1 MEPSGVGNGFIFATD
16 MSLIVNSGR
25 GYVSANKTVA
35 SVHGSVVQI
44 SCTNQFVQNQGK
56 TMLNSGPSGNPKP
69 RSVPRPSLMNLSVE
83 EENLAAIPFAV
94 LERRVGKRVGK
105 IEINGTKTLPD
116 GTKVRVV
123 WQVQGNNELG
133 LPTEQDLDIFV
144 ALGVLTFRND
154 FAKTVVFT
162 GREIARILD
171 IGMVHGKF
179 YKRLKL
185 AMDRFIPLRFR
196 ALTETEQGEEV
207 KWCNVFQ
214 EASFSLNRTTGRCTG
229 SVTWTDKL
237 IQSMDSGFFRLL
249 DANRYMEL
257 DGITVKHL
265 YRYLAVAFART
276 DVVIIDARRLS
287 AEHLGILNPPKY
299 LSRLMQTLEPAFEQL
314 IRIQVLGS
322 YQIVS
327 SEDWR
332 IALHRH
338 ANYVSERKTLAM
350 HGALLDPETRRN
362 ECADRLQQCGISG
375 KAAAQHCR
383 TASTAVDF
391 HNLERC
397 AAVLRAMLDEEVLPH
412 VATSLIRNVL
422 EAGPGSPEGA
432 ETLDWCEIAVH
443 VCRQKKRAGQA
454 LRNSAGLLVKIVK
467 DPETRSRVVSPE
479 MEKTLRAG
487 FRSQREMAERQH
499 KEDLERSLILEYE
512 RFRVEIAERLFQDTP
527 DAKKAVL
534 RKQKAELL
542 RQQERFLRIPL
553 EVQEKEIENAIIQEI
568 ARKEAP
574 PYEKWRLRKQAQQA
588 VLSFAESEEPST
600 GVIA

>member
-1 MEPSGVGNGFIFATD
+1 
-16 MSLIVNSGR
+16 
-25 GYVSANKTVA
+25 
-35 SVHGSVVQI
+35 
-44 SCTNQFVQNQGK
+44 
-56 TMLNSGPSGNPKP
+56 
-69 RSVPRPSLMNLSVE
+69 MNLSVE

-94 LERRVGKRVGK
+94 LERRVGKKVGK
-105 IEINGTKTLPD
+105 IEINGNKVLPD

-123 WQVQGNNELG
+123 WQVQGNNDLG

-144 ALGVLTFRND
+144 ALGVLTFRHD

-196 ALTETEQGEEV
+196 ALTETEQHEEV

-257 DGITVKHL
+257 DGITAKHL
-265 YRYLAVAFART
+265 YRYLAVAFAKT
-276 DVVIIDARRLS
+276 DVVITDARQLS
-287 AEHLGILNPPKY
+287 TEHLGILNPPKY

-314 IRIQVLGS
+314 NRIQVLGS

-338 ANYVSERKTLAM
+338 PNYVSERKTLAL
-350 HGALLDPETRRN
+350 HGSLIDPESRRAQCV
-362 ECADRLQQCGISG
+362 ERLQQGGISA
-375 KAAAQHCR
+375 KAAAAYCQA
-383 TASTAVDF
+383 ASTAVDF
-391 HNLERC
+391 HILDRC
-397 AAVLRAMLDEEVLPH
+397 TRLLHAMLDEEVLPH
-412 VATSLIRNVL
+412 VASSLIRSAL
-422 EAGPGSPEGA
+422 DAGPATPEGIDQ
-432 ETLDWCEIAVH
+432 LDWCEIAVH
-443 VCRQKKRAGQA
+443 VCRQKKQAGQA
-454 LRNSAGLLVKIVK
+454 LRNAAGLLVKIIK
-467 DPETRSRVVSPE
+467 DAETRRRVVSPE
-479 MEKTLRAG
+479 LQATLKAG
-487 FRSQREMAERQH
+487 FRRQQEMAERQH
-499 KEDLERSLILEYE
+499 KEDVERSLILEYE
-512 RFRVEIAERLFQDTP
+512 QFRVDIAERLFQDMP
-527 DAKKAVL
+527 DAKRTIL
-534 RKQKAELL
+534 CRQKGEVL
-542 RQQERFLRIPL
+542 RQQERFQRISQD
-553 EVQEKEIENAIIQEI
+553 VQEREIEMAIIQEI

-588 VLSFAESEEPST
+588 VLAFAEPGASEP
-600 GVIA
+600 VDAA

>member
-1 MEPSGVGNGFIFATD
+1 MPVVGNPGKVKP
-16 MSLIVNSGR
+16 SP
-25 GYVSANKTVA
+25 KT
-35 SVHGSVVQI
+35 
-44 SCTNQFVQNQGK
+44 
-56 TMLNSGPSGNPKP
+56 
-69 RSVPRPSLMNLSVE
+69 SLMNLSVE

-94 LERRVGKRVGK
+94 LERRVGKKVGK

-116 GTKVRVV
+116 GTRVRVV

-144 ALGVLTFRND
+144 ALGVLTFRHD
-154 FAKTVVFT
+154 FAKTITFT

-196 ALTETEQGEEV
+196 ALTESEQHEEV

-257 DGITVKHL
+257 DGITAKHL
-265 YRYLAVAFART
+265 YRFLAVAFAKT
-276 DVVIIDARRLS
+276 EIVIADARQLCT
-287 AEHLGILNPPKY
+287 EHLGILNPPKY

-314 IRIQVLGS
+314 DRIQVLGS
-322 YQIVS
+322 WQIVS

-338 ANYVSERKTLAM
+338 PNYVSERKTLLMQSATS
-350 HGALLDPETRRN
+350 DPDTRRALCQ
-362 ECADRLQQCGISG
+362 ERLQQAGIAARP
-375 KAAAQHCR
+375 AAAFCQA
-383 TASTAVDF
+383 ASTALDF
-391 HNLERC
+391 YNLERG
-397 AAVLRAMLDEEVLPH
+397 ARLLQAMIDEDVLPH
-412 VATSLIRNVL
+412 VAISIIRSAL
-422 EAGPGSPEGA
+422 ESGISSNQAIDL
-432 ETLDWCEIAVH
+432 LDWCEIALQ
-443 VCRQKKRAGQA
+443 VCRQKRSAGQA

-467 DPETRSRVVSPE
+467 DPATRSRVVGTELEAALKNSY
-479 MEKTLRAG
+479 R
-487 FRSQREMAERQH
+487 RQREAAERQH
-499 KEDLERSLILEYE
+499 QENLERSLILEYE
-512 RFRVEIAERLFQDTP
+512 HFRAHLAETLFSEMAD
-527 DAKKAVL
+527 DRKSVL
-534 RKQKAELL
+534 RKQKAESL
-542 RQQERFLRIPL
+542 RQQDRFQRISPEMQEREIDSAI
-553 EVQEKEIENAIIQEI
+553 VQDI

-574 PYEKWRLRKQAQQA
+574 LFEKWRLRKQAQQA
-588 VLSFAESEEPST
+588 VLSFGNPDPLQN
-600 GVIA
+600 IA